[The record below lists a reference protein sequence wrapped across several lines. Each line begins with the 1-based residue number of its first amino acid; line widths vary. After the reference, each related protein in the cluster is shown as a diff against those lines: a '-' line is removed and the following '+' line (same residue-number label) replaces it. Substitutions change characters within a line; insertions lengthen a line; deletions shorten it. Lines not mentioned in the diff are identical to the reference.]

1 MYKRLTSVGEAAEQ
15 VMNEW
20 SDDESNAVDM
30 VILPPDNFDLLT
42 DNEEVQYDYVMIDNG
57 LPSNF
62 CGTVQVFFFSF
73 SMRRTMMIPEFG

>member
-20 SDDESNAVDM
+20 SDDESNTVDM
-30 VILPPDNFDLLT
+30 VILPPDNLDLLT

-62 CGTVQVFFFSF
+62 CGTVQVFFFLF
-73 SMRRTMMIPEFG
+73 Q